1 MDFEITLLSINEL
14 DNCIKEMPITDISLL
29 MGGSIETIFNVS
41 NNLTFAGRAGTYY
54 TKDFI
59 DGSVIY
65 LDGTASSVL
74 REDSVL
80 DSCKSIRPV
89 LKFNKDLTKELKTKK
104 VMLGMYPQYVV
115 DLEKQIKI
123 EKNFKYKKLLLTGNS
138 YTFPNGKSYEYEYN
152 GERFVRVINNSNCPV
167 VLSNGLIYHKDWY
180 AWVKVEPVIWIVK
193 ENMLVSSKGLL
204 SGIPFNNSQEFS
216 EFKDTVISRFIN
228 ENIKKELFQ
237 DKNQTRIIEIEK
249 DIIKS
254 KQYKINYFDIL

>member
-1 MDFEITLLSINEL
+1 MLVEQEHTDYTTLGTTATYVLSDADLN
-14 DNCIKEMPITDISLL
+14 DVAT
-29 MGGSIETIFNVS
+29 
-41 NNLTFAGRAGTYY
+41 
-54 TKDFI
+54 DFI

-138 YTFPNGKSYEYEYN
+138 YTFPNGRSYEYEYN

-204 SGIPFNNSQEFS
+204 SGIPFNNSQEFAS
-216 EFKDTVISRFIN
+216 M
-228 ENIKKELFQ
+228 
-237 DKNQTRIIEIEK
+237 
-249 DIIKS
+249 KS
-254 KQYKINYFDIL
+254 KFKEGDWYKIEGYTKNDNYAKIKNLKAILVLCA